1 MNYSDCQEIASEDLD
16 GLVEIMKILCKM
28 GYHCR
33 LRYEDCNVYVLDFVD
48 GDVLGGSVF
57 MSQEAFDFHFM
68 MCSEEDND

>member
-1 MNYSDCQEIASEDLD
+1 MKYFDYQEIASEDLD

-33 LRYEDCNVYVLDFVD
+33 LRYEDCNIYVLDFVD
-48 GDVLGGSVF
+48 GDILGGSVF

-68 MCSEEDND
+68 MYPEEDED

>member
-1 MNYSDCQEIASEDLD
+1 MKYFDYQEIASEDLD

-33 LRYEDCNVYVLDFVD
+33 LRYEDCNIYVLDFVE
-48 GDVLGGSVF
+48 GHILGGSVF

-68 MCSEEDND
+68 MCPEEDND